1 MKRYFRPGAAATPAV
16 WVIAV
21 LAGTCIAPLAI
32 AQDSNTPAFGAIA
45 GVVRSSAKAPIPG
58 AMVTVARTDG
68 KGIWTTI
75 SGNDG
80 IYSIPNI
87 TPGEYQV
94 TTQAEG
100 YPDITVSTLEV
111 APGRATRSDIAM
123 ATSIP
128 AQSAVVSANSSAA
141 DPGRTTLSI
150 PNADAAAANT
160 PPASNN
166 VAKGVLSR
174 LAKDLMGTKPQTAAP
189 VNTASLKVPP
199 VSAFDRPVVD
209 TQNAAFPA
217 TPAAASAA
225 PAPQA
230 PEPTAPATDIITPF
244 ADYDWTWLNGN
255 TRQHDSPLDS
265 KYFSGE
271 FRADTFYGID
281 GNQPIDHSMG
291 GSSEVFRNGEVQL
304 EDLSIGGDFHD
315 GNMRGRVLA
324 LFGMFSST
332 TVRNDAS
339 PAVGQWDVRSA
350 YKYVSEAY
358 GGYHFN
364 VQHGINVDAG
374 IFVSYVGLFS
384 YHNFDNWAYQP
395 SYVSS
400 NTPWFFNGVRIQW
413 FPTNHLKIEPWFI
426 NGWQSYNKFNS
437 HPGLGGQ
444 LKWTPNARVTIIAN
458 QYGFGE
464 DTLGITNRQ
473 RYHTD
478 DSIEVMYYNRTDKT
492 GNGIDRM
499 AFTFTGDAGC
509 ESGGGVTCAG
519 GKAGPRQD
527 FLGYMAY
534 NRWWWHKDLFAFTL
548 GGGQMDNPGRYLT
561 LVLPINGADAISGT
575 PYFPSAPGLQLHAYD
590 GTATFDWMPSQF
602 VTFRTELGYRHTS
615 MPYWSGRHGITPPG
629 GNNGSPADYVC
640 ATGASSG
647 QTSLGAAETA
657 CGGGLGSVWFPD
669 LREGQALLSF
679 AIMVKL

>member
-1 MKRYFRPGAAATPAV
+1 
-16 WVIAV
+16 VIAV

-225 PAPQA
+225 PASQA

-350 YKYVSEAY
+350 YKYVSEA
-358 GGYHFN
+358 
-364 VQHGINVDAG
+364 
-374 IFVSYVGLFS
+374 
-384 YHNFDNWAYQP
+384 
-395 SYVSS
+395 
-400 NTPWFFNGVRIQW
+400 
-413 FPTNHLKIEPWFI
+413 
-426 NGWQSYNKFNS
+426 
-437 HPGLGGQ
+437 
-444 LKWTPNARVTIIAN
+444 
-458 QYGFGE
+458 
-464 DTLGITNRQ
+464 
-473 RYHTD
+473 
-478 DSIEVMYYNRTDKT
+478 
-492 GNGIDRM
+492 
-499 AFTFTGDAGC
+499 
-509 ESGGGVTCAG
+509 
-519 GKAGPRQD
+519 
-527 FLGYMAY
+527 
-534 NRWWWHKDLFAFTL
+534 
-548 GGGQMDNPGRYLT
+548 
-561 LVLPINGADAISGT
+561 
-575 PYFPSAPGLQLHAYD
+575 
-590 GTATFDWMPSQF
+590 
-602 VTFRTELGYRHTS
+602 
-615 MPYWSGRHGITPPG
+615 
-629 GNNGSPADYVC
+629 
-640 ATGASSG
+640 
-647 QTSLGAAETA
+647 
-657 CGGGLGSVWFPD
+657 
-669 LREGQALLSF
+669 
-679 AIMVKL
+679 